1 MESDKNDYTAYYWYL
16 IFLYFYCDQKAQV
29 FVVIGVL
36 SIVLFGVNSVVFK
49 HENTLRTIVLNKIWI
64 LVFFLVQFIIIAM
77 IIVYIKELRQTINSS
92 GTGQKKLLEGLHE
105 GVMIVAKK
113 DSEVAFSNRS
123 TKKLIEKFIGVDKSS
138 K

>member
-1 MESDKNDYTAYYWYL
+1 
-16 IFLYFYCDQKAQV
+16 
-29 FVVIGVL
+29 
-36 SIVLFGVNSVVFK
+36 
-49 HENTLRTIVLNKIWI
+49 
-64 LVFFLVQFIIIAM
+64 
-77 IIVYIKELRQTINSS
+77 
-92 GTGQKKLLEGLHE
+92 LLEGLHE